1 MEQLARRAPEA
12 LEILYDRHS
21 RAVYSLA
28 LRIAQQATSAEEIV
42 QDVFL
47 QLWRKA
53 HHYQASRG
61 PLEPWLLTLARNRS
75 LDHMRLK
82 REKQRRREDTLEEQ
96 PLACTAPNPEHIAD
110 REHRAARVRVLMRS
124 LPERQ
129 RRAIELAYL
138 APEAEPPAALRRKV
152 LAGAGTTKPSER
164 RGWIPVWAWVGAAA
178 LVLFALI
185 SIFEMR
191 RYQAELASLQD
202 EIRAA
207 RSRTLELESERQL
220 YERVLAVRTASGTRE
235 IDLKPS
241 GKSALPEVRAFWHA
255 EMGLV
260 LTGHKVPSPTPNHT
274 FQLWVVPKKGLP
286 LSAGIFHPDAAGT
299 VLLVATPSATLADA
313 AALAVSEEPAGG
325 LPQPTKD
332 RILWVG
338 PVS

>member
-1 MEQLARRAPEA
+1 MSDCEQLKEYYEAYALGA
-12 LEILYDRHS
+12 LEGEE
-21 RAVYSLA
+21 RAA
-28 LRIAQQATSAEEIV
+28 L
-42 QDVFL
+42 D
-47 QLWRKA
+47 A
-53 HHYQASRG
+53 H
-61 PLEPWLLTLARNRS
+61 LE
-75 LDHMRLK
+75 
-82 REKQRRREDTLEEQ
+82 RRC
-96 PLACTAPNPEHIAD
+96 PVCTAEL
-110 REHRAARVRVLMRS
+110 ERARWLVA
-124 LPERQ
+124 Q
-129 RRAIELAYL
+129 LAYL

-191 RYQAELASLQD
+191 RYQADLASLQD

-220 YERVLAVRTASGTRE
+220 YQRVLAIRTASGTRE

-260 LTGHKVPSPTPNHT
+260 LTGNKVPSPTPNRT

>member
-1 MEQLARRAPEA
+1 MNDCEQLKEHYEAYALGA
-12 LEILYDRHS
+12 LEGEE
-21 RAVYSLA
+21 RAA
-28 LRIAQQATSAEEIV
+28 L
-42 QDVFL
+42 D
-47 QLWRKA
+47 A
-53 HHYQASRG
+53 H
-61 PLEPWLLTLARNRS
+61 LE
-75 LDHMRLK
+75 
-82 REKQRRREDTLEEQ
+82 RRC
-96 PLACTAPNPEHIAD
+96 PVCTAEL
-110 REHRAARVRVLMRS
+110 ERARWLVA
-124 LPERQ
+124 Q
-129 RRAIELAYL
+129 LAYL

-178 LVLFALI
+178 LVLFALF
-185 SIFEMR
+185 SIFETR

-220 YERVLAVRTASGTRE
+220 YQRALAIRTASGTRE

-241 GKSALPEVRAFWHA
+241 GKSALPEVHAFWHA
-255 EMGLV
+255 QMGLV
-260 LTGHKVPSPTPNHT
+260 LTGNKIPSPAPNHT
-274 FQLWVVPKKGLP
+274 FQLWVVPKKGAP
-286 LSAGIFHPDAAGT
+286 LSAGIFHPDTSGT